1 MNIRYFW
8 VVPTTIWVSIASD
21 RLERKNLGV
30 KVWESQELIWILEAI
45 TILPAAEIP
54 GSLYGRLPFAYKHR
68 TMAWKL
74 VGGDFW
80 KSKDKSDHLK
90 AVICSGRFPNCMRY
104 RTIASSHSVF
114 EKLFVQ
120 LHPKSYYCQFWK
132 SSSLYVQ
139 KSPVCTQAPN
149 WLHPGTPS
157 ASEDPFKIY
166 YSRPHKRQ
174 EQSENLLEMCSPVIL
189 GVTTIHVVGEA
200 NTYIHFKSMQGGP
213 TQNQND
219 WFQLI

>member
-1 MNIRYFW
+1 MGDLNYNL
-8 VVPTTIWVSIASD
+8 SIIVSD
-21 RLERKNLGV
+21 RLERKSFGV

-74 VGGDFW
+74 VACDFW
-80 KSKDKSDHLK
+80 KYKDKNESAFFGINLK
-90 AVICSGRFPNCMRY
+90 TGKFSGRVPSLPQRQDY
-104 RTIASSHSVF
+104 SHSVF

-120 LHPKSYYCQFWK
+120 LHPKNYYCIISQFWK

-149 WLHPGTPS
+149 WLHLGTPS
-157 ASEDPFKIY
+157 ASEDHFKIY
-166 YSRPHKRQ
+166 YSRPW
-174 EQSENLLEMCSPVIL
+174 
-189 GVTTIHVVGEA
+189 G
-200 NTYIHFKSMQGGP
+200 
-213 TQNQND
+213 
-219 WFQLI
+219 

>member
-1 MNIRYFW
+1 
-8 VVPTTIWVSIASD
+8 
-21 RLERKNLGV
+21 
-30 KVWESQELIWILEAI
+30 
-45 TILPAAEIP
+45 
-54 GSLYGRLPFAYKHR
+54 
-68 TMAWKL
+68 MAWKL

-120 LHPKSYYCQFWK
+120 LHPKSYYCIISQFWK
-132 SSSLYVQ
+132 SSSFYVQ

-200 NTYIHFKSMQGGP
+200 NTYIYSIQIYARKPNTKPKRLVPVDLESFWNSIDSWLCWSCREKKNVEAALTVIEM
-213 TQNQND
+213 
-219 WFQLI
+219 WWW